1 MRDLVLEK
9 NKLFKESIE
18 LNDLSKDEGKQGFE
32 IKKLKNEVYKKYKFY
47 DEFLK
52 AKNKSKGK

>member
-32 IKKLKNEVYKKYKFY
+32 IKKLQNEVYKKYKFY